1 MEQQA
6 TAIALRI
13 EGMDQLVLA
22 EPRPEDSERLAQ
34 LMGAGPIAVALSD
47 DDDTEGHASS
57 AELVLDVEGH
67 AIAVRLPT
75 TADAA
80 ALRRGFAMG
89 AVTASLVIAGAAAA
103 VTGADLL
110 SQAAAAQS
118 APAAAP
124 AAAPAN
130 DGIDSTTRPRSI
142 IPD

>member
-1 MEQQA
+1 VEQQA

-22 EPRPEDSERLAQ
+22 TPRPEDQERLAE
-34 LMGAGPIAVALSD
+34 LMGGGPIAVALSD
-47 DDDTEGHASS
+47 EDDTEGHALSS
-57 AELVLDVEGH
+57 DIVLDVEGH

-89 AVTASLVIAGAAAA
+89 VVTASLVVAGAAAA
-103 VTGADLL
+103 VTGADML
-110 SQAAAAQS
+110 SQAAASQD

-130 DGIDSTTRPRSI
+130 DGIDSTTRPRNI
-142 IPD
+142 IPQ

>member
-1 MEQQA
+1 VEQQA
-6 TAIALRI
+6 AAIALRV
-13 EGMDQLVLA
+13 EGVDQIMLA
-22 EPRPEDSERLAQ
+22 ESRPEDEQQLAQ
-34 LMGAGPIAVALSD
+34 LLGGGPIAVALSEE
-47 DDDTEGHASS
+47 DDTEGHAGTTDI
-57 AELVLDVEGH
+57 VLDVEGH

-75 TADAA
+75 VADAA

-110 SQAAAAQS
+110 SQAAAAQD

-130 DGIDSTTRPRSI
+130 DGGDNTSRPRNV
-142 IPD
+142 IPQ